1 MFRSITRSTVI
12 GLWLAALVVMAAV
25 GVFSGVPLT
34 LDNGAL
40 WLLACLAPPTVMLM
54 VWRGAPPP
62 TVAEILYAADKR
74 D

>member
-1 MFRSITRSTVI
+1 MFRSMTRGTFV
-12 GLWLAALVVMAAV
+12 GLWLAALVVVAAV
-25 GVFSGVPLT
+25 GVFAGVALT

-40 WLLACLAPPTVMLM
+40 WLLACLAPPSIMLM

-62 TVAEILYAADKR
+62 TVAEILYAANQR

>member
-1 MFRSITRSTVI
+1 MFRSFTRSTVI